1 MYIVLLMCPARL
13 NSHVA
18 DLLSRFPSANMHQ
31 ITVQYMWMG
40 LWKPY
45 PHVAEKQI
53 YTKNKK
59 KLKSAAC

>member
-1 MYIVLLMCPARL
+1 MCPARL

-40 LWKPY
+40 L
-45 PHVAEKQI
+45 
-53 YTKNKK
+53 
-59 KLKSAAC
+59 